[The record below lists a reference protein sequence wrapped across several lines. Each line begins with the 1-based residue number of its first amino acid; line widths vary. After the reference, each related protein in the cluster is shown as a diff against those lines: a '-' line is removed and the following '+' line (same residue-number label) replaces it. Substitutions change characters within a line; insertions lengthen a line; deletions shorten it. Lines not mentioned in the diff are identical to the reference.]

1 MTTELAPI
9 DTGQT
14 MMSLIQ
20 RAATDEAFSVEKLEH
35 LLAVKER
42 WEKEEARKAYVAALA
57 DFKTT
62 PPQIVKDKSVDFTNK
77 AGYRTHY
84 RHASLGQVADA
95 VAGGLARHS
104 LSHSWAV
111 AQGQGGITVTCTLT
125 HAFGHSEAVSI
136 TGPQD
141 DSGQKNGIQQV
152 GSAITYLERYTL
164 MAITGLAAA
173 DTDDDG
179 QAAGHRPPEPR
190 GANQQRPPRRRQP
203 AEQPKATIVP
213 DGPPPEDAV
222 LDAEVGPS
230 ASAPART
237 EWEEIHDA
245 ILGNGFQVEQVLPP
259 GIATINDFAKMGG
272 LPGDLRTRL
281 ENLTAEQG
289 TMEGIP
295 A

>member
-1 MTTELAPI
+1 MTQELAPI
-9 DTGQT
+9 DSGQT

-42 WEKEEARKAYVAALA
+42 WEKEEARKAFVAALA

-62 PPQIVKDKSVDFTNK
+62 PPQIVKDKLVDFANK

-84 RHASLGQVADA
+84 RHATLGQVADA
-95 VAGGLARHS
+95 VAAGLARHS

-111 AQGQGGITVTCTLT
+111 AQAGGAVTVTCTLT

-173 DTDDDG
+173 DMDDDG
-179 QAAGHRPPEPR
+179 QAAGQRPPEPT
-190 GANQQRPPRRRQP
+190 QQRRAPQRRQP
-203 AEQPKATIVP
+203 AEQPRAPIVP
-213 DGPPPEDAV
+213 EGPPPPDDV
-222 LDAEVGPS
+222 LDEAVGPS
-230 ASAPART
+230 ASAPTLA
-237 EWEEIHDA
+237 EWEAIRDA
-245 ILGNGFQVEQVLPP
+245 IEAAGFQLEQVLPP
-259 GIATINDFAKMGG
+259 GVTTINEYAKMFGR
-272 LPGDLRTRL
+272 PGDLRTRL
-281 ENLTAEQG
+281 ENLTA
-289 TMEGIP
+289 